1 MFFSKDAALDD
12 LYSLVLFLSIYGPHN
27 VGLEF
32 QAEFVG
38 FSAGPS
44 GYIVEKIVAMS
55 RHGSIL
61 FCR

>member
-55 RHGSIL
+55 
-61 FCR
+61 